1 MCIVMSQVVTIRD
14 ALYDLEAFVGFR
26 DPEIEC
32 VHVPDME
39 IQQIA
44 KRTLA
49 ARPDR
54 INMEQVR
61 IHPVSLVF
69 FQDSTF

>member
-1 MCIVMSQVVTIRD
+1 MCIIMSQVVTIRD

-26 DPEIEC
+26 DPEIKC

-44 KRTLA
+44 KHTLA

-54 INMEQVR
+54 INMEQVS
-61 IHPVSLVF
+61 IHPVSLVS

>member
-1 MCIVMSQVVTIRD
+1 MYHYVTGCHNQRC
-14 ALYDLEAFVGFR
+14 LYDLEAFVGFR
-26 DPEIEC
+26 DPEIKC

-54 INMEQVR
+54 INMEQVC
-61 IHPVSLVF
+61 IHPVSLVS

>member
-1 MCIVMSQVVTIRD
+1 MSQVVTIRD

-26 DPEIEC
+26 DPEIKC

-44 KRTLA
+44 KHTLA
-49 ARPDR
+49 ARLDR
-54 INMEQVR
+54 INMEQVS
-61 IHPVSLVF
+61 IHPVSLVS

>member
-1 MCIVMSQVVTIRD
+1 MCIIMSQVVTIRD
-14 ALYDLEAFVGFR
+14 ALYDLEAFVGFH
-26 DPEIEC
+26 DPEIKC

-54 INMEQVR
+54 INMEQVS
-61 IHPVSLVF
+61 IHPVSLVS

>member
-26 DPEIEC
+26 DPEIKC

>member
-1 MCIVMSQVVTIRD
+1 MCIIMSQVVTIRD
-14 ALYDLEAFVGFR
+14 ALYDLEAFVGFC
-26 DPEIEC
+26 DPEIKC

-49 ARPDR
+49 DRPDR
-54 INMEQVR
+54 INMDR
-61 IHPVSLVF
+61 YVSILF
-69 FQDSTF
+69 H